1 LYSPVSLRFSK
12 KQKVIRRFT
21 LNAASADQNGYVARL
36 FNPMPLSMVATS
48 KALAVIFD
56 VKDALCIFGCR

>member
-1 LYSPVSLRFSK
+1 
-12 KQKVIRRFT
+12 VIRRFT

-36 FNPMPLSMVATS
+36 CNPMPLSMVATS